1 MRTKEHANKADEHDA
16 EPNDGD
22 DEPHCPSQGSATSNR
37 RAVHTGVQRF
47 RRRINVPFE
56 FALAVRTSEFT
67 GGIVIEFNLLLAMGA
82 KNLNHIATKSSQG
95 IFFFPTP
102 SKRIRIFMNGM
113 PVDLATGETM
123 IQTIGVIGAGQMGN
137 GIAQVAACAGYD
149 VVMIDIKDEYVDKGL
164 GTIQFS
170 LGKLVSKERMTQEDA
185 DAALA
190 RITTGTERSMCADC
204 DLVVEAVP
212 EILSLKQEIF
222 TELDNLCK
230 PETILASN
238 TSSISI
244 TTIAAST
251 QRPEKVIGMHFMNPV
266 PIMKLV
272 EIINGAD
279 TSDATNS
286 AVVEAAEKMG
296 KTALSCNDAPGFVS
310 NRILCPMINE
320 AILTLQEGVAEPE
333 AIDGIMKLGMNHP
346 IGPLALSDLIGN
358 DTVLHIMNVLYEGF
372 GTEKYAPAPLL
383 VQMVEEGKLGR
394 KSGQGFYTY

>member
-1 MRTKEHANKADEHDA
+1 
-16 EPNDGD
+16 
-22 DEPHCPSQGSATSNR
+22 
-37 RAVHTGVQRF
+37 
-47 RRRINVPFE
+47 
-56 FALAVRTSEFT
+56 
-67 GGIVIEFNLLLAMGA
+67 
-82 KNLNHIATKSSQG
+82 
-95 IFFFPTP
+95 
-102 SKRIRIFMNGM
+102 MNG
-113 PVDLATGETM
+113 VSLVELSEHM
-123 IQTIGVIGAGQMGN
+123 IQKIGVIGAGQMGN

-149 VVMIDIKDEYVDKGL
+149 VIMVDIKDAFVEKGL

-185 DAALA
+185 DAAIG
-190 RITTGTERSMCADC
+190 RITTGTDRGMCADC

-212 EILSLKQEIF
+212 ELLTLKTEIF
-222 TELDNLCK
+222 SELDRVCK

-244 TTIAAST
+244 STIAAST
-251 QRPEKVIGMHFMNPV
+251 NRPDKVIGMHFMNPV

-272 EIINGAD
+272 EIINGD
-279 TSDATNS
+279 QTSESTNT
-286 AVVEAAEKMG
+286 AVVEAAEAMG

-358 DTVLHIMNVLYEGF
+358 DTVLHIMNVLHEGF

-383 VQMVEEGKLGR
+383 IQMVDEGKLGR